1 VIVVK
6 NGPTV
11 SPTSTQQQHIPLLMW
26 ECCWHMGPTDT
37 ARETGKLGLD
47 FGLNSKPR
55 PCSMFNEVGAPGPEK
70 ESYDG

>member
-1 VIVVK
+1 
-6 NGPTV
+6 
-11 SPTSTQQQHIPLLMW
+11 
-26 ECCWHMGPTDT
+26 MGPTDT